1 MSSEHWYLKILQ
13 DGIGPKHESQTSYY
27 LRRVLEECLGW
38 PMGKI
43 ETQTGKRGF
52 IDYELTFP
60 HSTVCL
66 QVEVKKFGAPL
77 KSTQI
82 EKYLV
87 PSGPRTGELLVG
99 VLTNLIEW
107 QIYVAGSGVQA
118 ASGEHMV
125 RVKEVTILGRSN
137 IKELFELI
145 GYRSNG
151 KLKNLRASLG
161 ESPAVLRHLISNDE
175 QVLKA
180 VRRQLADL
188 QGRHQIDAHVPQK
201 DSLRKWISEVLNGNS
216 AKYSSWTSAKLKQA
230 LRSWS
235 VVEVVNRRLTD
246 LCGSRSRQSKVR
258 RTINQ
263 ILKECSEGRLK
274 KAA

>member
-1 MSSEHWYLKILQ
+1 MSSEHWYLNILQ
-13 DGIGPKHESQTSYY
+13 DGIGQANESQTSLY
-27 LRRVLEECLGW
+27 LQRVLQECLRW
-38 PMGKI
+38 PI
-43 ETQTGKRGF
+43 ENMEAQVGKRGV
-52 IDYELTFP
+52 IDYELIFP
-60 HSTVCL
+60 NSTVRL
-66 QVEVKKFGAPL
+66 QVEVKKHGSPL
-77 KSTQI
+77 KDSQI
-82 EKYLV
+82 KKYLV
-87 PSGPRTGELLVG
+87 RSGPETEEFRVG
-99 VLTNLIEW
+99 VLTNLSEW

-118 ASGEHMV
+118 ASGERMI
-125 RVKEVTILGRSN
+125 RVKGVTIRGRSN
-137 IKELFELI
+137 IAEIFELI

-151 KLKNLRASLG
+151 RLKNLRASLG
-161 ESPAVLRHLISNDE
+161 ESSAVLRHLISNDE

-188 QGRHQIDAHVPQK
+188 QGRHQIDAHVPQN
-201 DSLRKWISEVLNGNS
+201 DSLRKWISEVLNGSS

-263 ILKECSEGRLK
+263 ILKECSERRLK